1 MNINEVVDLRRG
13 ARLVERRRGGKDSSE
28 AVVVIARGRFDG
40 D

>member
-1 MNINEVVDLRRG
+1 VNMNEVVDLRRG
-13 ARLVERRRGGKDSSE
+13 ARLVGRRRGGKDGSE